1 MNYIDPIS
9 QYKTLRDEYETISPI
24 YLEDI
29 KGQHIIFKDN
39 SFESNI
45 GIHGGAIH
53 INLANK
59 EEGLAQI
66 NDFTPFL
73 WFNNNTFA
81 KNMAYFEGN
90 ALYIKGA

>member
-24 YLEDI
+24 YLADV

-39 SFESNI
+39 TFESSI

-53 INLANK
+53 IDLENK
-59 EEGLAQI
+59 EEGLA
-66 NDFTPFL
+66 
-73 WFNNNTFA
+73 
-81 KNMAYFEGN
+81 
-90 ALYIKGA
+90 

>member
-1 MNYIDPIS
+1 
-9 QYKTLRDEYETISPI
+9 
-24 YLEDI
+24 
-29 KGQHIIFKDN
+29 
-39 SFESNI
+39 
-45 GIHGGAIH
+45 
-53 INLANK
+53 LANK